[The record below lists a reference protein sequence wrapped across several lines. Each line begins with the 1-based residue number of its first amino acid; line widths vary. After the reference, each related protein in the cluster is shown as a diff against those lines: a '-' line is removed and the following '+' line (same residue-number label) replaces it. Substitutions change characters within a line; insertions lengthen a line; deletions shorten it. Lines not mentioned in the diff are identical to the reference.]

1 MSEQWVPIR
10 QLAERRG
17 VTPDAIQKQLKRGRL
32 PVPWRRADDGRLEV
46 LVDLDALPPPPATDS
61 APALMAMEQR
71 LADMQ
76 RVLDRVLTERDAE
89 RAWREHEREG
99 RIADAARHEQQ
110 LLEFSAR
117 LADEAAR
124 AAAAQ
129 TELDYLRARLAPPA
143 VLAHPPTAVAPERRP
158 GGIWGLLRAR
168 PAGAD
173 PALPDTPEKS
183 RA

>member
-32 PVPWRRADDGRLEV
+32 PAPWRRADDGRLEV
-46 LVDLDALPPPPATDS
+46 LIDLDALPPPPATDS

-124 AAAAQ
+124 AAAAL
-129 TELDYLRARLAPPA
+129 TELDYLRAQLAPS
-143 VLAHPPTAVAPERRP
+143 HPQPITAAPERRP
-158 GGIWGLLRAR
+158 GGIWGRLRPR
-168 PAGAD
+168 PAGTD
-173 PALPDTPEKS
+173 PALTDTPEKS